1 MSKQILVNCDT
12 DSISWCKEDQS
23 PFTEDERVAILD
35 ELNSLTDDLIIWEDD
50 GNYDCVI
57 VVKSKNYV
65 LYSDGKIKYK
75 GSSLRDSKTE
85 PILRD
90 FLQKAL
96 EYLIHKR
103 DDELLGLYHDL
114 VKQAHNVTD
123 VSQWAVK
130 KTVTYAVMHS
140 ERKNE
145 EKIREALKNKLLRE
159 GDKYYF
165 VNVIKGYEPV
175 VKKGEIQY
183 TKDGATKIQQKQTL
197 MLVEDYDG
205 DINVDH
211 LLKRIYAV
219 ISILKNVIDID
230 KFLNYNLRRNKK
242 RLEELLCD

>member
-85 PILRD
+85 PI
-90 FLQKAL
+90 
-96 EYLIHKR
+96 
-103 DDELLGLYHDL
+103 
-114 VKQAHNVTD
+114 
-123 VSQWAVK
+123 
-130 KTVTYAVMHS
+130 
-140 ERKNE
+140 
-145 EKIREALKNKLLRE
+145 E